1 MQYLPVAFMGATSLI
16 MQIICLR
23 QLLST
28 FSGNELII
36 GITLAAWLVL
46 VALGSFL
53 GTKCNLKNA
62 FGVSFLLVALAAPPS
77 VTLIKLV
84 RTVAGYAPGE
94 VIPLTVT
101 ILWTVLSMAALCIII
116 GIQFP
121 LAVAYLREKAPE
133 VYSLEAAGAFAGGL
147 VFTFLLAGRV
157 DSYSVTSIITAIN
170 IVISYYL
177 LRKKVL
183 LSFLIVPLAFYAA
196 GLTILSSYQYGGFE
210 ITEKRESRYGELVVF
225 KKENQSSI
233 YSSEKYLF
241 SYPDL
246 QAEEMK
252 AHMPMSIHPVS
263 THILVIG
270 GSPAVIR
277 EFLRY
282 PVSRLDFVEIDRA
295 LIDISNNILT
305 ADDRQYL
312 QDERVRIVEMD
323 ARRFIKSLSPA
334 HYDLIV
340 LNMPEPSS
348 ANTNRFYTVE
358 FFREVKSVL
367 NEKGILYLSM
377 PTSSGYIGRR
387 MQLANGSIFASIR
400 KVFPHVEVSSEEYGI
415 ITASKNSMDTNPDVL
430 IANTVQSDTATK
442 YFRPYILRDAFDP
455 LKVSMVKGRLNKIQ
469 TLNTDKRPVSYLYN
483 LMLWSEVHGG
493 KWLNTILGLSE
504 RAIIILIS
512 IVFISVAAFFLKRN
526 NIIPFTL
533 FTTGY
538 VTMAFTLI
546 VMLAYQAYAGYIYEK
561 IGLLTG
567 TFMLGGAIGAYGGR
581 RLKKTLFWLRIYDVF
596 LLALMLSAM
605 AIMNFEFI
613 FYLMIF
619 GAGILGGGQFAAAAI
634 TLRGTK
640 MDSTAGK
647 LYAIDLAGSFL
658 GSLLT
663 AILTVPLIGM
673 HKTILFLLIM
683 KAASFVFL
691 VRYRKT
697 Y

>member
-46 VALGSFL
+46 VALGSFF
-53 GTKCNLKNA
+53 GTKITFKNA
-62 FGVSFLLVALAAPPS
+62 FGMSFVLVALSAQPS
-77 VTLIKLV
+77 VMLIKIV
-84 RTVAGYAPGE
+84 RALAGFAPGE
-94 VIPLTVT
+94 VIPLSVT
-101 ILWTVLSMAALCIII
+101 ILWTVLSMTALCMAI

-121 LAVAYLREKAPE
+121 LAVGYLKEKAPE
-133 VYSLEAAGAFAGGL
+133 VYGLEAAGAFGGGL
-147 VFTFLLAGRV
+147 VFTFLLAGTF
-157 DSYSVTSIITAIN
+157 DSYSVASIITAIN
-170 IVISYYL
+170 IGIAWYL
-177 LRKKVL
+177 IRKKIL
-183 LSFLIVPLAFYAA
+183 LSFLIVPLALYAA
-196 GLTILSSYQYGGFE
+196 GLSILSSYQYGGIE
-210 ITEKRESRYGELVVF
+210 ITEKRESQYGEIVVI
-225 KKENQSSI
+225 KKENLSSI

-241 SYPDL
+241 SYPDS

-295 LIDISNNILT
+295 LIDISKNILT
-305 ADDRQYL
+305 ADDRQSL
-312 QDERVRIVEMD
+312 QDGRVRIVAMG
-323 ARRFIKSLSPA
+323 ARSFIKSLSQS

-348 ANTNRFYTVE
+348 ASTNRFYTVE
-358 FFREVKSVL
+358 FFEEVKSVL
-367 NEKGILYLSM
+367 NEKGIFYLGL

-387 MQLANGSIFASIR
+387 MQLANGSIFASIK
-400 KVFPHVEVSSEEYGI
+400 KVFPHVKVSSEEYGI
-415 ITASKNSMDTNPDVL
+415 ITASKNFIDTNPDVL
-430 IANTVQSDTATK
+430 IAKSALSDTGTK

-455 LKVSMVKGRLNKIQ
+455 LKVSMVKGRLKKIQ

-483 LMLWSEVHGG
+483 LMLWSEIHGG
-493 KWLNTILGLSE
+493 KWLNTVLGLSE
-504 RAIIILIS
+504 KEIIILIS
-512 IVFISVAAFFLKRN
+512 IVFISVAAFFLKRKS
-526 NIIPFTL
+526 IVPFAL

-561 IGLLTG
+561 FGLLAG
-567 TFMLGGAIGAYGGR
+567 TFMLGGAIGSYGAR
-581 RLKKTLFWLRIYDVF
+581 QLKKPLFWLRIYDVF
-596 LLALMLSAM
+596 LIVLMISALVL
-605 AIMNFEFI
+605 MNFEFI
-613 FYLMIF
+613 FYLLIF

-634 TLRGTK
+634 TLRGTG
-640 MDSTAGK
+640 MSSTAGK
-647 LYAIDLAGSFL
+647 LYAVDLAGSFL
-658 GSLLT
+658 GSFLT
-663 AILTVPLIGM
+663 ALLTVPLIGM
-673 HKTILFLLIM
+673 NNTILFLTGI
-683 KAASFVFL
+683 KALSFVCL
-691 VRYRKT
+691 VRYKQT
-697 Y
+697 

>member
-1 MQYLPVAFMGATSLI
+1 
-16 MQIICLR
+16 
-23 QLLST
+23 
-28 FSGNELII
+28 
-36 GITLAAWLVL
+36 
-46 VALGSFL
+46 
-53 GTKCNLKNA
+53 
-62 FGVSFLLVALAAPPS
+62 
-77 VTLIKLV
+77 
-84 RTVAGYAPGE
+84 
-94 VIPLTVT
+94 
-101 ILWTVLSMAALCIII
+101 
-116 GIQFP
+116 
-121 LAVAYLREKAPE
+121 
-133 VYSLEAAGAFAGGL
+133 
-147 VFTFLLAGRV
+147 
-157 DSYSVTSIITAIN
+157 
-170 IVISYYL
+170 
-177 LRKKVL
+177 
-183 LSFLIVPLAFYAA
+183 
-196 GLTILSSYQYGGFE
+196 
-210 ITEKRESRYGELVVF
+210 
-225 KKENQSSI
+225 
-233 YSSEKYLF
+233 
-241 SYPDL
+241 
-246 QAEEMK
+246 
-252 AHMPMSIHPVS
+252 
-263 THILVIG
+263 
-270 GSPAVIR
+270 
-277 EFLRY
+277 
-282 PVSRLDFVEIDRA
+282 
-295 LIDISNNILT
+295 
-305 ADDRQYL
+305 
-312 QDERVRIVEMD
+312 
-323 ARRFIKSLSPA
+323 
-334 HYDLIV
+334 
-340 LNMPEPSS
+340 
-348 ANTNRFYTVE
+348 
-358 FFREVKSVL
+358 
-367 NEKGILYLSM
+367 
-377 PTSSGYIGRR
+377 
-387 MQLANGSIFASIR
+387 
-400 KVFPHVEVSSEEYGI
+400 
-415 ITASKNSMDTNPDVL
+415 
-430 IANTVQSDTATK
+430 
-442 YFRPYILRDAFDP
+442 
-455 LKVSMVKGRLNKIQ
+455 
-469 TLNTDKRPVSYLYN
+469 
-483 LMLWSEVHGG
+483 MLWSEVHGG

-647 LYAIDLAGSFL
+647 LYAVDLAGSFL